1 MGIQFTKMQAY
12 GNDYVYVDAIHQK
25 ISEPK
30 ALAKKISDR
39 HFGVGSDG
47 LVLVCP
53 SCKCDFGM
61 RIFNP
66 DGTEAE
72 MCGNALRSV
81 GKFLY
86 YHKITT
92 KENITIET
100 LGGEQKVHLQ
110 IKNQMVENITA
121 IIGKP
126 ELLAEKIRV
135 VTEQKYFIGQS
146 LKVQDKVFLAS
157 AVSWGNPHTV
167 ILVDDVEHFEVEKY
181 GSFIECMDCF
191 PERTN
196 VTFAQVVDSSHI
208 RIREWER
215 GTGET
220 LGCGTG
226 CCSAVVILNIL
237 GKCGRVVDVKQPGGT
252 LQVEWDSRDIV
263 HMTGPSY
270 VVYEGEYID
279 ETEEIVGANAL

>member
-1 MGIQFTKMQAY
+1 MGIRFTKMQAY

-25 ISEPK
+25 IVNPEI
-30 ALAKKISDR
+30 LAKKISNR

-47 LVLVCP
+47 LVLICA
-53 SCKCDFGM
+53 SQNCDFRM

-66 DGTEAE
+66 DGTEAQ

-86 YHKITT
+86 YYKFTE
-92 KENITIET
+92 KEKITIET
-100 LGGEQKVHLQ
+100 LGGNQTVYLD
-110 IKNQMVENITA
+110 IKDSMVVNIRA
-121 IIGKP
+121 VIGKP
-126 ELLAEKIRV
+126 ILNPRKIPVNTELEN
-135 VTEQKYFIGQS
+135 FIGQP
-146 LKVQDKVFLAS
+146 LRIQDKIFSAS
-157 AVSWGNPHTV
+157 SLSWGNPHTV
-167 ILVDDVEHFEVEKY
+167 ILTNNVEQLDVKKY
-181 GSFIECMDCF
+181 GPLIECMECF

-196 VTFAQVVDSSHI
+196 VTFAQVLDDTHI

-226 CCSAVVILNIL
+226 CCSAVVVLHMM
-237 GKCGRVVDVKQPGGT
+237 GKCKRVVDVEQPGGI
-252 LQVEWDSRDIV
+252 LHVEWDEQGDV

-270 VVYEGEYID
+270 IVCEGEYID
-279 ETEEIVGANAL
+279 ETKEIVIWNNS